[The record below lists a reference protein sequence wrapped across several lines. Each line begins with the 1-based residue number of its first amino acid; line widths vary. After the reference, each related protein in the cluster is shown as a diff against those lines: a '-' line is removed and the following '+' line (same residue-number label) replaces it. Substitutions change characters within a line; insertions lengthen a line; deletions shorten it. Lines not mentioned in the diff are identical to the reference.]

1 MADLFRRPASLPVTA
16 NVCVFQ
22 VASRANSE
30 NFGESSG
37 VNMLPNILTAD
48 DTPLEC
54 KSPPVQ
60 STDKRLNPSAAA
72 NRSVRRPRPSRDLLL
87 DDALTHQPF
96 QFEQAIQKL
105 RRHEG
110 HWQVELLFAVP
121 QPNHTVEILMG
132 KIGGMDAGDK
142 RFVRLSR
149 DFSQQVDKVGG
160 ASRIQRPLARQ
171 Q

>member
-1 MADLFRRPASLPVTA
+1 MPQQTTMPKPIRRAQERQHKPGCRRCGGSQPSLSEQHQRPQYPMADLFRRPASLPVTA
-16 NVCVFQ
+16 NVSVFQ

-87 DDALTHQPF
+87 DDARSNPSSSNRPSRSSGDTKATGRSNCFSPF
-96 QFEQAIQKL
+96 
-105 RRHEG
+105 
-110 HWQVELLFAVP
+110 
-121 QPNHTVEILMG
+121 
-132 KIGGMDAGDK
+132 
-142 RFVRLSR
+142 LSP
-149 DFSQQVDKVGG
+149 
-160 ASRIQRPLARQ
+160 ITPLKF
-171 Q
+171 